1 MKSIKKKFLIK
12 KKELTMIVFQNCI
25 LVNQKL
31 RENIDFP
38 SV

>member
-1 MKSIKKKFLIK
+1 MKSIKKKFLI

-25 LVNQKL
+25 LVNEKL